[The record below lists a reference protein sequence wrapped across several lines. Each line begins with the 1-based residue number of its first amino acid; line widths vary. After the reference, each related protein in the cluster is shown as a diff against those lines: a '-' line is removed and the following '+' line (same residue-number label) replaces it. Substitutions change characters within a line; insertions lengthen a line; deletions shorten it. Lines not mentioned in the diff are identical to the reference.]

1 MMTTTNDI
9 ISTLS
14 GKTKTLGWDAVV
26 AYDRERINHL
36 LQQQYVAKLATGTHF
51 PPVTWSNS
59 GETLRF
65 ENLTLGTR

>member
-1 MMTTTNDI
+1 
-9 ISTLS
+9 
-14 GKTKTLGWDAVV
+14 V